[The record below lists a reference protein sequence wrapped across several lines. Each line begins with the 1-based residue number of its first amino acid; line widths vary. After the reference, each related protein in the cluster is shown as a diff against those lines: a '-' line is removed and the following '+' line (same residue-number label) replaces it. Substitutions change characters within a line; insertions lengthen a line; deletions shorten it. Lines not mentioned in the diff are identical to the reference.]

1 MLTLPSAELH
11 NLMQCGGLKLPL
23 PVASLPPH
31 RSHCSPAPLILAPQ
45 PLGSWQTALLC
56 SAAVQGSDQPLM
68 GSVRL
73 QLYHY
78 HWRARQAAANMLRNG
93 RDPGGAAAYRSW
105 AKLPAGSRHRWKYPS
120 SLHAAIRSIAK
131 VPPEVNATHSAQT
144 SFLDD
149 RLVA

>member
-1 MLTLPSAELH
+1 MLTLPSDCATPPDAMWEH
-11 NLMQCGGLKLPL
+11 EDGRGKSQAL
-23 PVASLPPH
+23 PVASPLLH
-31 RSHCSPAPLILAPQ
+31 ASHCSAATLNLEIEN
-45 PLGSWQTALLC
+45 LGWQTAPPC
-56 SAAVQGSDQPLM
+56 SAAVQGSDQPLT

-120 SLHAAIRSIAK
+120 SMHAVIRSIAK
-131 VPPEVNATHSAQT
+131 VPPEVCATH
-144 SFLDD
+144 LEEV
-149 RLVA
+149 LLPG

>member
-1 MLTLPSAELH
+1 
-11 NLMQCGGLKLPL
+11 
-23 PVASLPPH
+23 
-31 RSHCSPAPLILAPQ
+31 
-45 PLGSWQTALLC
+45 
-56 SAAVQGSDQPLM
+56 M

-120 SLHAAIRSIAK
+120 SLHAVLRSIAK
-131 VPPEVNATHSAQT
+131 VPPEASAAQSDQIVFWPT
-144 SFLDD
+144 AQLPESCLQP
-149 RLVA
+149 LC